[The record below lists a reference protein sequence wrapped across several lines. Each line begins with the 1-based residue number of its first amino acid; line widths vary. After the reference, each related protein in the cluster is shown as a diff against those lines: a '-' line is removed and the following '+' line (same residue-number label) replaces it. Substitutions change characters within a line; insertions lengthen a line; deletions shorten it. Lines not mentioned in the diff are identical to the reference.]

1 VVPGDLCR
9 VRLTHP
15 IGDGQGIGVI
25 MGEGQTYM
33 RWENA
38 TRALTILSLGAMLT
52 VSMGSRGMADAAAQ
66 ASVRQYT
73 GQVRE
78 IKIDRC
84 SPQPGTCEGSM
95 VLAQARGPEV
105 ALAITPETPIRRE
118 EQRVYLDE
126 LGVGNYVTV
135 WATPPTRKAREWG
148 ESRVGTSPG
157 ERPLRL
163 NETADE

>member
-1 VVPGDLCR
+1 
-9 VRLTHP
+9 
-15 IGDGQGIGVI
+15 

-38 TRALTILSLGAMLT
+38 TRALTILSLGAMLM
-52 VSMGSRGMADAAAQ
+52 VSMGARGMADAAAQ

-84 SPQPGTCEGSM
+84 SPRPGTCEGSM